1 MVWGTR
7 DRCNLLSYKLEMPLN
22 LSVSTDSVTV
32 EPGQAAPL
40 AILVENDSTTEDTV
54 EIGILGLD
62 GEWVI
67 IPVSQIELRPND
79 KQEVKVFFKPPR
91 SSESSA
97 GSFPFV
103 VKVRS
108 LTNSDQRTSGG
119 MLTIKPFHS
128 LSVELNPRRG
138 VITSTKQNNVFTATV
153 MNMGNSEHDVQLSAD
168 DPEEACTYDFDDEQV
183 TLRPGQQMDVDFAV
197 TPKKKSPLGSSRL
210 VGFIVTARSTSVK
223 GVASTV
229 QGQLEIRP
237 FFTPMKLVFATLV
250 MILLGIFWLT
260 QPKPATIRLEILGP
274 KKVYQ
279 GTKVTVRWV
288 AENSNAVKI
297 LASGEVVQENAAP
310 EGSVEVEA
318 RLLGTLKIQGVAFR
332 DQRESEPATAEVE
345 VVLAPVVPDPE
356 ILVFKPSSLEVRK
369 GEKVTL
375 EYSFNA
381 AVTKA
386 ILAPNQIE
394 LDLNLNTIVVE
405 PSVVG
410 DNEFTIVV
418 ENAQKKIQKK
428 SLRIKMVDSSLASIT
443 RFEADPVTGDAGN
456 YATVIHWVTLN
467 ADRVELLVNG
477 KALSVESE
485 GDPEIPIVGKTVF
498 KLRALDVNGK
508 VVEKVLTVDP
518 DKKDDPGTVDLIR
531 EGEGIIKTPT
541 TQPVDPKTSPGKGG
555 KGAGTKSSGSRAPG
569 Q

>member
-103 VKVRS
+103 IKVRS

-237 FFTPMKLVFATLV
+237 FFTPMKLLFATLV

-443 RFEADPVTGDAGN
+443 RFEADPVTGEAGN

-498 KLRALDVNGK
+498 KLRALDVIGK

-518 DKKDDPGTVDLIR
+518 DKKDDPGTVDSLR
-531 EGEGIIKTPT
+531 EGEGNVKTPT

-555 KGAGTKSSGSRAPG
+555 KGAGTKSSGPRAPG